1 MPTPVINRQNT
12 DQWKADSEASVDYY
26 IKKGNTKE
34 EKQLD
39 ALSGWLTNHGYRLVQ
54 PKSLHEMAPG
64 EFALHVNVKGHAP
77 SDDEQSVNIP
87 VDCAIMQK
95 TARKGSLPILVESK
109 SSDSFSFSNRGCRFV
124 IAKAEKL
131 KNILG
136 PNASLFLHLDGYFD
150 PGYLGRIAAEGIDWV
165 WQHRIDDLFRI
176 STDNPLE

>member
-1 MPTPVINRQNT
+1 MPTQIINRENT
-12 DQWKADSEASVDYY
+12 AQWKADSIASVDYY
-26 IKKGNTKE
+26 RKTRKA
-34 EKQLD
+34 LD
-39 ALSGWLTNHGYRLVQ
+39 LRPLDTLSGWLRHHDYRCIR
-54 PKSLHEMAPG
+54 PRSLDEMAPG

-87 VDCAIMQK
+87 VDCAIMPK

-109 SSDSFSFSNRGCRFV
+109 TSDSFSFSNRGCRFV

-165 WQHRIDDLFRI
+165 WQHRIDDLFCI